1 MSMKQ
6 TIILLLLACF
16 AFVPLRAQ
24 KRTVADLEKQTA
36 ELRSLA
42 ARDSVLRAQILLGDS
57 SIIRYGN
64 RRLYE
69 RFNRDLVN
77 HASRLFTRIHST
89 ELKGLYGEVGVL
101 LNKYEAYLIE
111 LRDGLKKANK
121 LPRGDKFLDNIFTPK
136 ANRLLK
142 GLSYYRKYYNNES
155 WTVPHLNE
163 LYKAAFEE
171 TEKGYKAK
179 LSRLIKKI
187 NRELQ

>member
-6 TIILLLLACF
+6 MIILLALACF
-16 AFVPLRAQ
+16 AFAPLRAQ
-24 KRTVADLEKQTA
+24 KRTEADLEKQAA

-42 ARDSVLRAQILLGDS
+42 ARDSILRAQILLGDS

-77 HASRLFTRIHST
+77 HASRLFSRIHST

-101 LNKYEAYLIE
+101 LGKYEAYLTE
-111 LRDGLKKANK
+111 LRDGLVKANK
-121 LPRGDKFLDNIFTPK
+121 LPRGNKFSGNIFTPN

-142 GLSYYRKYYNNES
+142 GLSYYSKYYNNES

-163 LYKAAFEE
+163 LYNNAFKE
-171 TEKGYKAK
+171 TEKGQTANLSK
-179 LSRLIKKI
+179 LIDKI

>member
-1 MSMKQ
+1 MKQ
-6 TIILLLLACF
+6 MIILFVLACF
-16 AFVPLRAQ
+16 AFAPLRAQ

-77 HASRLFTRIHST
+77 HASRLFSRIHST

-101 LNKYEAYLIE
+101 LNRYEADLTE
-111 LRDGLKKANK
+111 LRNGLVKAEKWRKDNKFSPDIFMSKANHQ
-121 LPRGDKFLDNIFTPK
+121 F
-136 ANRLLK
+136 K
-142 GLSYYRKYYNNES
+142 GLSYYRKYYSNES
-155 WTVPHLNE
+155 WTIPHLNE

-179 LSRLIKKI
+179 LPRLIKKI